1 MEKYTDSYEWQ
12 ETFDKDNATTPQYSG
27 WFDVGF
33 ANELYSDVSM
43 VFSNDSGGATFDCD
57 LYKFSKYANDSELL
71 SHTQIGADGT
81 TVHEQSVSAV
91 GAGSAKIGTKVRY
104 KFTLGSTW
112 TGAVTVVFKGIIV
125 AKRN

>member
-1 MEKYTDSYEWQ
+1 MKYVDSYEWT
-12 ETFDKDNATTPQYSG
+12 ETFNSANLVTPQYSG

-33 ANELYSDVSM
+33 ANEIYSDVSM
-43 VFSNDSGGATFDCD
+43 VFSDDSGGATFDCD
-57 LYKFSKYANDSELL
+57 LFKYSKYAADSELL

-112 TGAVTVVFKGIIV
+112 TGTVTVVFKGTIV